1 MIGRI
6 VLMLTL
12 VALLVSLLVAFGLP
26 RPVSA
31 QDPMPTPVGQL
42 GGPVPLPTAPGLLG
56 GSLPQETP
64 TPAPV
69 DHPLAGTWLL
79 TFTERDQAPAQVVFG
94 GDGFVLFTDAGGNQ
108 GTGVW
113 IPRGEQSGV
122 LAIAVREA
130 DAADRRRR
138 ITLLQGPIEVGTSG
152 DVATLR
158 YTIETVDGSGA
169 PVEQAGPFTATA
181 HRVGRQVGV
190 PTPD

>member
-1 MIGRI
+1 MIGRV

-12 VALLVSLLVAFGLP
+12 VAMVMSLLVGFELP

-42 GGPVPLPTAPGLLG
+42 GGPMPLPTAPGLIG
-56 GSLPQETP
+56 GSLPQDTP
-64 TPAPV
+64 TPAPA
-69 DHPLAGTWLL
+69 DHSLAGTWLL
-79 TFTERDQAPAQVVFG
+79 TFTEGDQAPAQVVFG
-94 GDGFVLFTDAGGNQ
+94 ADGFVLFSDAGGNR

-113 IPRGEQSGV
+113 IPRGERSGV

-130 DAADRRRR
+130 DASGQPGP
-138 ITLLQGPIEVGTSG
+138 ITVLQGPIEVGTSG

-158 YTIETVDGSGA
+158 YTIETVEGSGA
-169 PVEQAGPFTATA
+169 PAERTGPFTAMGQ
-181 HRVGRQVGV
+181 RVGGQVGV

>member
-1 MIGRI
+1 MIGRS
-6 VLMLTL
+6 VLMLAL
-12 VALLVSLLVAFGLP
+12 VALLVSLLVALGLP

-42 GGPVPLPTAPGLLG
+42 GGPMPLPTAPGLLG

-64 TPAPV
+64 TPVPA
-69 DHPLAGTWLL
+69 DHPLVGTWLL

-94 GDGFVLFTDAGGNQ
+94 DDGVVLFTDAGGNQ
-108 GTGVW
+108 GAGVW

-130 DAADRRRR
+130 DAADHRRR
-138 ITLLQGPIEVGTSG
+138 ITVLQGPIEVGTSG

-158 YTIETVDGSGA
+158 YTLETVDGSGA
-169 PVEQAGPFTATA
+169 PAVQAGPFTATA
-181 HRVGRQVGV
+181 RRVGGQGGV